1 MINTKNYLQCK
12 IIRNHIDFEKKNR
25 GKIDF
30 LMKPETEKIYF
41 E

>member
-12 IIRNHIDFEKKNR
+12 IIRNHIDFEKNR